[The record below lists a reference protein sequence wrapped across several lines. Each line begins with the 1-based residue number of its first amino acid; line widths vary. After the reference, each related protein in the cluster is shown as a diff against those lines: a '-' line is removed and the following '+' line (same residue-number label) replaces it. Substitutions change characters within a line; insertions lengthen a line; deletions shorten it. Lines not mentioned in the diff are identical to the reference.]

1 MLFTQY
7 TSDFLRNMNPVFEDA
22 KSCDDRLIADFQIEI
37 LTYVLTRFDKIQRE
51 WVRKEV
57 ERQ

>member
-1 MLFTQY
+1 MLFTPY
-7 TSDFLRNMNPVFEDA
+7 TSEFLRIMNPVFEDA
-22 KSCDDRLIADFQIEI
+22 KSCDDEMIRGLQMDTLKA
-37 LTYVLTRFDKIQRE
+37 VLVRFDKTQRE

>member
-1 MLFTQY
+1 MFSTPY
-7 TSDFLRNMNPVFEDA
+7 TSEFLRIMNPVFEDA
-22 KSCDDRLIADFQIEI
+22 KSCDDVMIRDLQMDTLKA
-37 LTYVLTRFDKIQRE
+37 VLARFDKTQRE

>member
-1 MLFTQY
+1 MLFTPY
-7 TSDFLRNMNPVFEDA
+7 TSEFLRVMSPVFEDA
-22 KSCDDRLIADFQIEI
+22 KTCEDEVIRNLQMDTLKT
-37 LTYVLTRFDKIQRE
+37 LLVRFDKTQRE

>member
-1 MLFTQY
+1 MLFTPY
-7 TSDFLRNMNPVFEDA
+7 TSEFLRIMNPVFEDA
-22 KSCDDRLIADFQIEI
+22 KSHDDETIRDLQMD
-37 LTYVLTRFDKIQRE
+37 VLKAVLVRFDKTQRE

>member
-1 MLFTQY
+1 MLFTPY
-7 TSDFLRNMNPVFEDA
+7 TSEFLRIMNPVFEDA
-22 KSCDDRLIADFQIEI
+22 KSCDDETIHDLQMD
-37 LTYVLTRFDKIQRE
+37 VLKAVLVRFDKTQRE

>member
-1 MLFTQY
+1 
-7 TSDFLRNMNPVFEDA
+7 MNPVFEDA
-22 KSCDDRLIADFQIEI
+22 KSCDDEMICGLQMDTLKA
-37 LTYVLTRFDKIQRE
+37 VLVRFDKTQRE

>member
-1 MLFTQY
+1 M
-7 TSDFLRNMNPVFEDA
+7 DPVFEDA
-22 KSCDDRLIADFQIEI
+22 KSCDDRLVADFQIEI
-37 LTYVLTRFDKIQRE
+37 LTYVLTRFDKMQRE

>member
-1 MLFTQY
+1 MFFTPY
-7 TSDFLRNMNPVFEDA
+7 TSEFLRIMNPVFEDA
-22 KSCDDRLIADFQIEI
+22 KSCDDAMIRDLQMDTLKA
-37 LTYVLTRFDKIQRE
+37 VLARFDKTQRE

>member
-7 TSDFLRNMNPVFEDA
+7 TSDFLRIMDPIFEDA
-22 KSCDDRLIADFQIEI
+22 KSCDDRLVADFQIEI
-37 LTYVLTRFDKIQRE
+37 LTYVLTRFDTMQRE